1 MVFPNP
7 SIMSR
12 KFLILL
18 FLSFWLSGNISA
30 QKKLVFS
37 THWLPQAQF
46 AGYYMAQKMGF
57 YQDAG
62 LNVAIIHPPATV
74 NAVEYLQNGKADI
87 VSLFLITAIE
97 KRLEGL
103 DIVNIAQMSEHSA
116 IMFVAKKGKGIETL
130 DDLDGKK
137 IGIWKSGFEEV
148 PNALVQTHGFDVE
161 WVPIMSSVNL
171 FLMDGIDLM
180 TVMWYNEYDQ
190 IYLSGI
196 NHDEMKVFY
205 LSEYDFD
212 VPEDGLYVME
222 ETFTKRRQEL
232 KAFVEASIR
241 GWQYAAQHKAEAL
254 DEVLRLMFEAKIE
267 ANKAHQSWMLDR
279 ILEVQAFDAHMPKD
293 AVLSEDDFDK
303 ALEVLE
309 FAPDRVPHT
318 RLKYDD
324 FARPLVQELQK
335 PERHD

>member
-1 MVFPNP
+1 
-7 SIMSR
+7 MSR

-18 FLSFWLSGNISA
+18 FLSVWFSGNISA

-74 NAVEYLQNGKADI
+74 NAVEYLQSGKADI

-148 PNALVQTHGFDVE
+148 PNALIQTHGFDVE

-196 NHDEMKVFY
+196 NHDEMKAFY
-205 LSEYDFD
+205 LS
-212 VPEDGLYVME
+212 
-222 ETFTKRRQEL
+222 
-232 KAFVEASIR
+232 
-241 GWQYAAQHKAEAL
+241 
-254 DEVLRLMFEAKIE
+254 
-267 ANKAHQSWMLDR
+267 
-279 ILEVQAFDAHMPKD
+279 
-293 AVLSEDDFDK
+293 
-303 ALEVLE
+303 
-309 FAPDRVPHT
+309 
-318 RLKYDD
+318 
-324 FARPLVQELQK
+324 
-335 PERHD
+335 